1 MPLPDSTTALRTFTG
16 AQAETADPHP
26 NATQPDVVKPH
37 GDHQHKWL
45 LGLSLILIACNFR
58 PVFGSLSVVLPEI
71 MRDTGL
77 SAVGASMLTTLPIVC
92 LGLFSAPTPAL
103 ARRYG
108 PERVLLLAL
117 LLITVGT
124 VLRAAGTLAPL
135 FASSVL
141 AGAGIAMGNVLLP
154 GLVKRS
160 FARHTAL
167 MTGLYTLAICAG
179 AASATALTVPLMGA
193 AFDGAW
199 PPALAFW
206 ALPAILVLLLWAPQA
221 WHTRATP
228 LDGAAGG
235 GTLWRDR
242 LAWQVTAF
250 MGLQSAL
257 AFIVMGWLSPLLRER
272 GIGSADAGYI
282 VAVSI
287 LTQLVTCLLV
297 PSFAARCR
305 DQRALAVGMSALI
318 LVAFLGLMVGP
329 LAGRWLWAV
338 LLGCGQGGG
347 FALALSL
354 IVMRSGNAQIT
365 AQLSAMAQGWGYLLA
380 AGGPLLVGVLRQWT
394 GGYAANAWLVGALA
408 VAMAWSGWGAG
419 RRMLVQAR
427 A

>member
-45 LGLSLILIACNFR
+45 LGLSLILIACNLR

-103 ARRYG
+103 ARRFG

-154 GLVKRS
+154 GMVKRS
-160 FARHTAL
+160 FASHTAV

-193 AFDGAW
+193 VFDGAW
-199 PPALAFW
+199 APALAFW
-206 ALPAILVLLLWAPQA
+206 ALPAALVLVLWAPQA
-221 WHTRATP
+221 WRTRAQP
-228 LDGAAGG
+228 IDSAAGG
-235 GTLWRDR
+235 GALWRDP

-257 AFIVMGWLSPLLRER
+257 AYIVMGWLSPLLRER
-272 GIGSADAGYI
+272 GIGSADAGFI

-287 LTQLVTCLLV
+287 LTQLVTCLVV

-305 DQRALAVGMSALI
+305 DQRALAVGLSALI

-329 LAGRWLWAV
+329 LGGRWLWAV
-338 LLGCGQGGG
+338 LLGCGQGGA

-354 IVMRSGNAQIT
+354 IVMRSGNAHTT

-380 AGGPLLVGVLRQWT
+380 AGGPLLVGVLREWT
-394 GGYAANAWLVGALA
+394 GGYAANTWLVGALA

-419 RRMLVQAR
+419 RRLLVQAR
-427 A
+427 D